1 MIPIAQWETGPP
13 DQVRTLRPEG
23 VELGKMLAGFR
34 HPVSFPT
41 RKYVL
46 GKGGVGEVKAR
57 GLLHEPAWPWH
68 QERPCRWSPG
78 AKWLLQE
85 EGQ

>member
-1 MIPIAQWETGPP
+1 MRHTGAMIPIAQWETDPP

-34 HPVSFPT
+34 HPVSFST

-46 GKGGVGEVKAR
+46 GKEGGGTSVRVA
-57 GLLHEPAWPWH
+57 
-68 QERPCRWSPG
+68 S
-78 AKWLLQE
+78 
-85 EGQ
+85 

>member
-1 MIPIAQWETGPP
+1 MRHTGAMIPIAQWETDPP

-34 HPVSFPT
+34 HPVSFST

-46 GKGGVGEVKAR
+46 GKERGGTSVRVA
-57 GLLHEPAWPWH
+57 L
-68 QERPCRWSPG
+68 
-78 AKWLLQE
+78 
-85 EGQ
+85 